1 MPIKSMRSSPPCW
14 AYLLFL
20 ALVLSLFFDAVAR
33 TQSPPE
39 NAARVRLIWDGNSIR
54 PGHTLW
60 VGALF
65 QLDPGWH
72 IYWQNPGDSGEPPKI
87 QWKLPSDFHGGAILW
102 PRPVLLGKGSVRD
115 YGYEGQV
122 LLMTPL
128 QTPPNLPTTAPFEI
142 AATVKYIVC
151 REICIPGKADLT
163 LSIPKIGQTT
173 PQPSQWRG
181 LFQRTRAQLPNP
193 LPPYLKVSATSIG
206 GNLVLMLE
214 STAAMEGMRFFPLE
228 PGVIENSAAQ
238 TVTSNGSVVRLTL
251 KKSEQLAKPISTL
264 RGVIVLDG
272 NRAYK
277 IDVAVGIETPV
288 D

>member
-1 MPIKSMRSSPPCW
+1 MTVRSCSSRCPSPH
-14 AYLLFL
+14 FL
-20 ALVLSLFFDAVAR
+20 VLALSLFFVAGAR
-33 TQSPPE
+33 AQSPPDH
-39 NAARVRLIWDGNSIR
+39 AAHVRLIWDGNPIR

-72 IYWQNPGDSGEPPKI
+72 IYWQNPGDSGEPPRI
-87 QWKLPSDFHGGAILW
+87 QWKLPSELHGGAILW

-128 QTPPNLPTTAPFEI
+128 QTPPNLPATTPVEI

-163 LSIPKIGQTT
+163 LSIPQLSQTT
-173 PQPSQWRG
+173 AQPASWRE

-193 LPPYLKVSATSIG
+193 LPPYLKVSATSTG
-206 GNLVLMLE
+206 GNFVLVLE
-214 STAAMEGMRFFPLE
+214 GAAATDEMRFFPIE

-238 TVTSNGSVVRLTL
+238 SVTSNGSVVRLTL
-251 KKSEQLAKPISTL
+251 KKSEQLAKPLSTL

-277 IDVAVGIETPV
+277 IDVPVGIETPV